1 MREAGI
7 EDINIVGGKN
17 IEDLKIFDKDI
28 KIIYNN
34 MWNDTGPLESLLLYE
49 KIICESDTIISFTD
63 TIYTKSVVKNF
74 IDNLGN
80 SQIEILSDKNW
91 QVRYSRDIESIN
103 ASGKFI

>member
-34 MWNDTGPLESLLLYE
+34 MWNDTGLLNHYCM
-49 KIICESDTIISFTD
+49 K
-63 TIYTKSVVKNF
+63 K
-74 IDNLGN
+74 
-80 SQIEILSDKNW
+80 
-91 QVRYSRDIESIN
+91 
-103 ASGKFI
+103 